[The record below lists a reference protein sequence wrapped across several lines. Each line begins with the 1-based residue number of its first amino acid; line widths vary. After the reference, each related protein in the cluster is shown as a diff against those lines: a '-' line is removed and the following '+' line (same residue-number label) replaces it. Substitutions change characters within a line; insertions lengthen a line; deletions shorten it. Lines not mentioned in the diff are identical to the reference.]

1 MLVPIKPLDFELSGQ
16 PAADLPVPRGYRA
29 ARVLVRWR
37 GVPVG
42 TVHAPVVGD
51 RVRVADIVPAITR
64 RLGPNLGPEIAAR
77 ALRSGRGG
85 KPLRFEDAPLQQ
97 RRHQFIDRGLGAAD
111 AAGNI
116 VRTQRLADFLEE
128 IEDIERPI
136 QSSGPAFDG
145 VFGHVFDS

>member
-1 MLVPIKPLDFELSGQ
+1 MLIPIKPLDFELTGQ

-51 RVRVADIVPAITR
+51 RVRVADIVPAISGGWGRTSVPR
-64 RLGPNLGPEIAAR
+64 SPR

-85 KPLRFEDAPLQQ
+85 KPLRFEDAPLPPES
-97 RRHQFIDRGLGAAD
+97 A
-111 AAGNI
+111 
-116 VRTQRLADFLEE
+116 
-128 IEDIERPI
+128 P
-136 QSSGPAFDG
+136 GPTIS
-145 VFGHVFDS
+145 VMR